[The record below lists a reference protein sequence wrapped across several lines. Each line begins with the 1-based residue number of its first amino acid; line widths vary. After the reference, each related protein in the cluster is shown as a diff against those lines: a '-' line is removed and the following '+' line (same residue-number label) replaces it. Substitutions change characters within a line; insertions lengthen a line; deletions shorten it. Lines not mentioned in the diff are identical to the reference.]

1 MKKIIILS
9 GLVLLMAFAASA
21 QSVTTFI
28 LVRHAEKANDGSK
41 DPMLTEQGIARA
53 NSLFA
58 LLSKTKV
65 DAVYSTHTQRT
76 ENTVTPLANAKG
88 LKIINYNPS
97 KNDYLD
103 QLLQQHKGGTV
114 VICGHSNTIPG
125 AANYLLG
132 NSDLKNFD
140 DSDYGNILIVT
151 LSEIGKGKLVWLN
164 Y

>member
-1 MKKIIILS
+1 MKKILL
-9 GLVLLMAFAASA
+9 LVVVTFFLAIGASA
-21 QSVTTFI
+21 QSLTTFI

-41 DPMLTEQGIARA
+41 DPVLTELGTGRA
-53 NSLFA
+53 MA
-58 LLSKTKV
+58 LSKLLNETKV
-65 DAVYSTHTQRT
+65 DAVYSTKTQRT
-76 ENTVTPLANAKG
+76 EGTVTPLANAKG
-88 LKIINYNPS
+88 LKIVNYNPS

-140 DSDYGNILIVT
+140 DADYDNILVVT
-151 LSEIGKGKLVWLN
+151 VSEIGKGKLVWMN